1 MYVDREKIV
10 LHLCLCCIDAKDLAE
25 KSGVPAPT
33 VYRIMG
39 NPGKSKVR
47 TSTAGKIARA
57 LGVDVTEILA
67 D

>member
-1 MYVDREKIV
+1 MYIDQKKIV
-10 LHLCLCCIDAKDLAE
+10 LRLCLCCIDVKDLAE
-25 KSGVPAPT
+25 KSGVPVPT
-33 VYRIMG
+33 VYRIMR
-39 NPGKSKVR
+39 NPGKIKVR